1 MMRVI
6 QWVLL
11 AAVFP
16 LLIMSW
22 IQINRIQKKI
32 REKDGEAVLRENKR
46 LAAANA
52 VLLICFVSLQ
62 VLGECLNYPD
72 IPLWAIILKTGWAV
86 IAYLSVD
93 FFLLRTFERKGNE
106 LKKDGQ

>member
-52 VLLICFVSLQ
+52 VLYC
-62 VLGECLNYPD
+62 
-72 IPLWAIILKTGWAV
+72 
-86 IAYLSVD
+86 
-93 FFLLRTFERKGNE
+93 
-106 LKKDGQ
+106 